1 MTTQKNSNKRGPAKY
16 SGRAKFV
23 TSAAALVALLG
34 GWNAIGHLENTAQAG
49 TSAKNTVT
57 GQQAAD
63 AITLQSL
70 GIAPI
75 APLAPLPQ
83 ASAQDRAQDSAQ
95 TAAGQTG
102 PARQLP
108 DLPTLQA
115 LPAIPTL
122 PAQQPFATSG
132 VMQSGSQSSGMR
144 SGGS

>member
-1 MTTQKNSNKRGPAKY
+1 MTQKNSNKRGAAKF
-16 SGRAKFV
+16 SGRAKFM

-83 ASAQDRAQDSAQ
+83 ASAQDSAQ

-122 PAQQPFATSG
+122 PAQQPFVTSG